1 MSPLELLGKATI
13 VRFRTLK
20 ELLQTPVC
28 PNMSRESHST
38 AILGQTLHQRVSS
51 SRVLMVGAGGIGC
64 ELLKNLVLSGFKN
77 IEVVSAKSVD
87 LDTIDLSNLNRQ
99 FLFQKQ
105 HIKKSK
111 AHVSVCQK
119 KHTFIARPQTNIS
132 IVWQV
137 AKESALRFN
146 PSVNIVSHHANI
158 KDKEFSIEWFKGFDL
173 VLNALDNLDARRYV
187 NMMCLAADVPLV
199 ESGTTGYLG
208 QAYVIKKDVTECF
221 DCTPKE
227 TPKTYPVCTIRS
239 TPSAPI
245 HCIVWAK
252 SYLFSQL
259 FGNAEEDDDDTFE
272 KETSDENVQELEAL
286 ARETEELKKIKDAIG
301 TDSYT
306 KKVFDKTF
314 TRDIERLLTMDE
326 MWKNRSPPSP
336 LFFDELEQSMASA
349 DSNGAEGLKDQHIW
363 SIRDNFDM
371 FKDSLQRL
379 SSRLIDAKKE
389 SENNVLV
396 FDKDDDDAMD
406 FVTAASNLRSV
417 NFKIPLK
424 SRFDV
429 KSMAGNIIP
438 AIATTNAVI
447 AGIVVMQAYKILNGQ
462 LSETKRT
469 YLKQVT
475 RRPGLLVLEQNSE
488 PQPHCAVCRT
498 TNIALKIDVHHTTL
512 KFIIDNIL
520 VASAASGGFGMS
532 EEVTIVEGE
541 RLLYDIEF
549 DDNVNKT
556 LEELGLDDGKVV
568 NVKDDNVDDDNGINL
583 VLQHAASATL
593 KNDALFEISGPT
605 RKPVPESLGKRKREE
620 DEEPTN
626 DAKKAALG
634 EDSAHAVPT
643 KSANGVI
650 ELNDDETTLDE
661 DGRTVKVW
669 VLEDD

>member
-1 MSPLELLGKATI
+1 PAEPEIIPLKPLGKATI
-13 VRFRTLK
+13 VRLRSLK
-20 ELLQTPVC
+20 ELLTNPPFC

-51 SRVLMVGAGGIGC
+51 CRVLMVGAGGIGC

-77 IEVVSAKSVD
+77 IEVVSANPVD

-111 AHVSVCQK
+111 AH
-119 KHTFIARPQTNIS
+119 
-132 IVWQV
+132 V

-221 DCTPKE
+221 DCSPKE

-259 FGNAEEDDDDTFE
+259 FGNAEEDDEDAFE

-286 ARETEELKKIKDAIG
+286 ARETEELKKIEDAIG
-301 TDSYT
+301 TDSYA
-306 KKVFDKTF
+306 KKVFDKIF

-326 MWKNRSPPSP
+326 MWKNRSPPKP
-336 LFFDELEQSMASA
+336 LFFDELEQSMAST
-349 DSNGAEGLKDQHIW
+349 DSNGAGGLKDQHIW

-389 SENNVLV
+389 SEKNVLV

-406 FVTAASNLRSV
+406 FVTAASNLRSA
-417 NFKIPLK
+417 NFRIALK

-462 LSETKRT
+462 LSETKRVRTQYT

-512 KFIIDNIL
+512 KFLIDNIL
-520 VASAASGGFGMS
+520 VASAESGGFGMS

-568 NVKDDNVDDDNGINL
+568 NIKDDNVDDDNGVNL

-620 DEEPTN
+620 EDEPTN
-626 DAKKAALG
+626 DAKKATLG
-634 EDSAHAVPT
+634 EVSPHAVPT
-643 KSANGVI
+643 QSANGVI